1 MQSYSFNNAPNCNFL
16 NFFYNVLWWLK
27 MNRVDL
33 HNSIIN
39 NSQLSF
45 SRSGGKGGQNVNKV
59 NTKVHLV
66 LPLEL
71 LEGINENERNRL
83 KSKLSSIINK
93 DFCLFLDV
101 DEERYQERNRQIA
114 LARIENRII
123 QALAIQKKRIK
134 TKPTKAS
141 KERKLKLKKIRSE
154 IKKSRGKI
162 WQ

>member
-83 KSKLSSIINK
+83 KTKLSSIINK